1 MAKKRKQH
9 YSGIGGQALLEGV
22 MMRNHDMVACAVRK
36 PNQEIEVEV
45 DEHHSI
51 GEGTVWAK
59 IPLIRGVLAFI
70 DSMII
75 GFRSINYS
83 AEVSLEDEESEK
95 TKDPEKEKKED
106 NAVMAISMVIGV
118 VLGIVLFVFLPL
130 LFTDLLAKFI
140 RSEAFLALVE
150 GLIRIAILIAYMA
163 AISMMKDMR
172 RMYQYH
178 GAEHKCINCIERG
191 KPLTVQY
198 VAQSTRFH
206 KRCGTSYL
214 FLVMLVSVVLFFFIR
229 VDNRLLRIA
238 LRLILIPV
246 VAGIAY
252 EILRAAGRSDNLFI
266 RIVSAPGIWL
276 QHLTTREPD
285 TEMIE
290 VGIRSVEAVFDWK
303 AYLVR
308 AFGYDPKELENYRQ
322 GGFIEDGER
331 L

>member
-1 MAKKRKQH
+1 MAGKRKQH

-36 PNQEIEVEV
+36 PTGEIEVEV
-45 DEHHSI
+45 DEHHPI
-51 GEGTVWAK
+51 GEGTIWTK

-70 DSMII
+70 DSMIV

-83 AEVSLEDEESEK
+83 SEIYMEDEESK
-95 TKDPEKEKKED
+95 KDPEAEKKE
-106 NAVMAISMVIGV
+106 NSAVMGISMVIGV
-118 VLGIVLFVFLPL
+118 VLGLLLFVYLPL
-130 LFTDLLAKFI
+130 LFTDLLSRSI
-140 RSEAFLALVE
+140 RSQAFLSLIE
-150 GLIRIAILIAYMA
+150 GLIRIGIFIAYMA
-163 AISMMKDMR
+163 VISAMKDMH

-214 FLVMLVSVVLFFFIR
+214 FLIMLVSVVLFFFIR
-229 VDNRLLRIA
+229 VDNRLLRFG
-238 LRLILIPV
+238 LRLLLIPV

-276 QHLTTREPD
+276 QHLTTKEPD

-290 VGIRSVEAVFDWK
+290 AGIRSVEAVFDWK
-303 AYLVR
+303 AYLVKE
-308 AFGYDPKELENYRQ
+308 FHYDPAELSHYEK
-322 GGFIEDGER
+322 GGFVENDEVSG
-331 L
+331 